1 MPPFRSSPPPDDPTL
16 VRRCLEGRPD
26 AWDALVERYARLV
39 RSVPRRHGLDDADAD
54 DVTQATFILL
64 HRSLDRLRDAER
76 LASWLLTT
84 AHRETW
90 RVGRRRRG
98 MAERMLESVA
108 DVGAPDPADLARWE
122 REQAVRQALAELG
135 GRCEALL
142 TRLFRDPSPDYH
154 GIARD
159 LEMPVGSI
167 GPTRARCFAR
177 LAPILRRLGVAPDAE
192 GPGD

>member
-1 MPPFRSSPPPDDPTL
+1 ML
-16 VRRCLEGRPD
+16 I
-26 AWDALVERYARLV
+26 ERYARLV
-39 RSVPRRHGLDDADAD
+39 CSVPRRHGLDDADAD
-54 DVTQATFILL
+54 DVAQATFILL

-98 MAERMLESVA
+98 TAERMLETVA
-108 DVGAPDPADLARWE
+108 DVGAPDPAELNRWE

-167 GPTRARCFAR
+167 GPTRARCFTK
-177 LAPILRRLGVAPDAE
+177 LAPILRRLGVGPDAE